1 MDKVVEATEFDAAIT
16 NLLGDSLTLPP
27 TTVPDI
33 VHAQGNE
40 ANPQGGDFKPYLDDD
55 EIPAFVSQSN
65 ILDAAGKPIL

>member
-40 ANPQGGDFKPYLDDD
+40 ASPKGGDFGPYLDD
-55 EIPAFVSQSN
+55 E
-65 ILDAAGKPIL
+65 